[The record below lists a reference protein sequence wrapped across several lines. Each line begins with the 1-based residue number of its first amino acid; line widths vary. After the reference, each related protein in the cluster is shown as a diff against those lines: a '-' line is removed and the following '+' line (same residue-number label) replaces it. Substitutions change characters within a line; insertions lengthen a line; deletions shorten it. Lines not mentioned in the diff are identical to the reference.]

1 MPSIRSEHYP
11 RESTNP
17 LFANAKELSKS
28 GRDSIR
34 VAPFTYPI
42 FSLFVDCVFG
52 PTYILHT
59 HARESARA
67 TIETKEYKIINSCL
81 RYNETYLKKLF
92 TRISRMFLIQD
103 HSKPFFKKPNT
114 TAACV

>member
-34 VAPFTYPI
+34 VAPFTYLI

-67 TIETKEYKIINSCL
+67 TIETKEYKMINSCL

-92 TRISRMFLIQD
+92 YENFKNVSYSR
-103 HSKPFFKKPNT
+103 SFK
-114 TAACV
+114 AIF

>member
-92 TRISRMFLIQD
+92 YENFKNVSYSR
-103 HSKPFFKKPNT
+103 SFK
-114 TAACV
+114 AIF